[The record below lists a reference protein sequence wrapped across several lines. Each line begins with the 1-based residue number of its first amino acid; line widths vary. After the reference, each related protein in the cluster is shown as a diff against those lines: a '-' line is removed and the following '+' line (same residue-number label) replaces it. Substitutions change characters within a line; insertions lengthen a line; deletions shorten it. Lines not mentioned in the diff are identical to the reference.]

1 MTFQTHALKFA
12 EAAAS
17 VETKPTQEAVA
28 EAVKAACDRVA
39 PLWPLKHFVAVNPF
53 LGLAEKSFAEAATTL
68 RRTTGE
74 TMLMPRGWYREQIAA
89 GRITDADLETALD
102 RTPDAHGLP
111 QTAAA
116 LREALTHAPADAR
129 PVVPTVSALVG
140 PEAAE
145 MAREQVSRWCAAWF
159 DEGQA
164 SWVLPWRDLP
174 AFEAWK
180 QAAAADRT
188 PDALGWTGLRKALT
202 DLPDDPQAAV
212 AQALEVLEVPADAV
226 ADVLHRALADV
237 PGWAAYARYHAWQA
251 GLQGR
256 ELTLPVH
263 ILAIRL
269 AWEQA
274 LYKTHADDALRS
286 AWREALVQATAPGVE
301 MADTDTRLDALA
313 QEAFDIAARR
323 ELVGMLSATPAP
335 EPVGRPDVHAVFCID
350 VRSEV
355 YRRALE
361 AAMPT
366 ARTSGFAGF
375 FGIALELDPV
385 GGGEGGARCPVLLAP
400 KVKVRETVD
409 GLDAAKVGEQR
420 TLKRRAAK
428 AWKAF
433 KMQAVSSFV
442 FVETMGLGYVGRL
455 AGDALG
461 LSRPVPDPSAAGLTT
476 HEAGCRTPTLEP
488 HGHDHDHGP
497 SGMTPDQRLDAAET
511 ILRAMSLTEGFARL
525 LVLAGHGSTT
535 VNNPHATGL
544 DCGACGGHAGD
555 ANARVAAL
563 LLNDRHVRAGLKG
576 RGIVIPDDTWV
587 MAALHDTTT
596 DEVRLF
602 DTAKVPASHMADLA
616 ALEKALA
623 DASRRARR
631 ERAQKLGL
639 SGASEDE
646 VDAKVRQRARDWAQV
661 RPEWGLAGNR
671 AFIAAPRSVTR
682 GIPLDGR
689 VFLHDYQWRQ
699 DLGFG
704 VLELIL
710 TAPMVVA
717 SWISLQYYGS
727 TVNNRAFGSGDK
739 TLHNVVGTLGVLE
752 GNGGDLRTGL
762 PWQSVH
768 DGNTLVHEPIRLTV
782 AVAAP
787 EAEMDK
793 VLEKHAAVRA
803 LVENGWLTLCALH
816 DDGTIRRR
824 AAAGRWVSE
833 HA

>member
-17 VETKPTQEAVA
+17 VETKPTPEAVA

-53 LGLAEKSFAEAATTL
+53 LGLAEKPFAEAATTL

-74 TMLMPRGWYREQIAA
+74 TMLMPRGWYGEQIAA

-102 RTPDAHGLP
+102 RASDAHGLP

-116 LREALTHAPADAR
+116 LREALTHAPIGAR

-180 QAAAADRT
+180 HAAAADRT
-188 PDALGWTGLRKALT
+188 PDALGWTGLRAALT

-212 AQALEVLEVPADAV
+212 ATALEVLEVPADAV

-237 PGWAAYARYHAWQA
+237 AGWAAYARYHAWQA

-274 LYKTHADDALRS
+274 LYRTHADDALRS
-286 AWREALVQATAPGVE
+286 AWREALACATDPAAE
-301 MADTDTRLDALA
+301 AADTDTRLDALA

-323 ELVGMLSATPAP
+323 ELVAALSGPSSP
-335 EPVGRPDVHAVFCID
+335 EPSARPDVHAIFCID

-361 AAMPT
+361 DVMPG

-375 FGIALELDPV
+375 FGVALELEPL
-385 GGGEGGARCPVLLAP
+385 GGGEAGARCPVLLAP
-400 KVKVRETVD
+400 KVTVRETVD
-409 GLDAAKVGEQR
+409 GADATAVADSR
-420 TLKRRAAK
+420 TLKRRLAK

-442 FVETMGLGYVGRL
+442 FVETMGLGYIGRL
-455 AGDALG
+455 AGDSLK
-461 LSRPVPDPSAAGLTT
+461 LSRPVPDPATAGLSS
-476 HEAGCRTPTLEP
+476 HHAACRTPTLEP
-488 HGHDHDHGP
+488 HGHT
-497 SGMTPDQRLDAAET
+497 GMTPDQRVDAAET
-511 ILRAMSLTEGFARL
+511 VLRAMSLTDGFARL

-555 ANARVAAL
+555 ANARVAAM
-563 LLNDRHVRAGLKG
+563 LLNDPHVRAGLTA

-596 DEVRLF
+596 DDVRLF
-602 DTAKVPASHMADLA
+602 DTAGVPHSHKTDVA
-616 ALEKALA
+616 ALEARLA
-623 DASRRARR
+623 EASAKARR
-631 ERAQKLGL
+631 MRADKLGL
-639 SGASEDE
+639 AGASDAAL
-646 VDAKVRQRARDWAQV
+646 DAKVRERAKDWAQV

-671 AFIAAPRSVTR
+671 GFIAAPRSVTR
-682 GIPLDGR
+682 GIDLDGR
-689 VFLHDYQWRQ
+689 VFLHDYDWRK

-739 TLHNVVGTLGVLE
+739 VLHNVVGTLGVLE

-768 DGNTLVHEPIRLTV
+768 DGEKLVHEPIRLTV
-782 AVAAP
+782 VVAAP

-803 LVENGWLTLCALH
+803 LVDNGWLTLCALH

-824 AAAGRWVSE
+824 AAAGRWVAE
-833 HA
+833 AR